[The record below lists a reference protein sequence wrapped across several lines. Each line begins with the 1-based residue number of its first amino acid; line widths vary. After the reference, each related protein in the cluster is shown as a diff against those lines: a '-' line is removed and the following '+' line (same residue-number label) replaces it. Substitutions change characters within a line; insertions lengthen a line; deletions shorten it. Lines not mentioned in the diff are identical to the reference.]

1 MSDSVLDA
9 AVYGLFSTQVL
20 QLADKYGVL
29 DALSA
34 EQPRSAAVVA
44 ERAGVD
50 SETVDRLLTVLAAV
64 GVLTRDAAGY
74 RMVAAYTPYLQ
85 SGHPQHLGTFLAY
98 LVTSTAEKIGKLDE
112 YLAKGK
118 AAVDAEAPAPFET
131 IYRDEAATAQF
142 LTAMWQLTYSVSE
155 ELVRLADLSG
165 TRHLV
170 DVGGASGAFAVQAL
184 SANPDLVVTVFDLP
198 EVESHLLRTRDHHE
212 LGDRLRF
219 AAGDFFRDPLPPG
232 DCLHFGYILS
242 DWDDDTCV
250 TLLRKAYEA
259 CGDGG
264 RVLISDRL
272 FDDEHV
278 GPLSTAV
285 MNLSMHIETEGRHRS
300 GDEFAALLTAAGFTP
315 RGIRRSRQ
323 DKHLIVGERAH

>member
-1 MSDSVLDA
+1 MSDSVLDS

-20 QLADKYGVL
+20 HLADKYGVL

-34 EQPRSAAVVA
+34 EQPRSAAAVA
-44 ERAGVD
+44 AHAGVD
-50 SETVDRLLTVLAAV
+50 AETVDRLLTVLAAV
-64 GVLTRDAAGY
+64 GVLNREAGGY
-74 RMVAAYTPYLQ
+74 RMIAAYAPYLR
-85 SGHPQHLGTFLAY
+85 SGHPQHLGTFLTY
-98 LVTSTAEKIGKLDE
+98 LVESTAEKIGKLDE
-112 YLAKGK
+112 YLLKGK
-118 AAVDAEAPAPFET
+118 AAVDAEAPAPFEA
-131 IYRDEAATAQF
+131 IYRDEASTGQF
-142 LTAMWQLTYSVSE
+142 LTAMWQLTFGVSE

-198 EVESHLLRTRDHHE
+198 EVEPHLLRTRDRHGLE
-212 LGDRLRF
+212 DRLRF
-219 AAGDFFRDPLPPG
+219 APGDFFRDPLPEG

-250 TLLRKAYEA
+250 ALLRKAYEA
-259 CGDGG
+259 CHAGG

-272 FDDEHV
+272 FDDAHV

-285 MNLSMHIETEGRHRS
+285 MNLSMHIETEVATALVTSSVDCSPRPASRRATS
-300 GDEFAALLTAAGFTP
+300 AAPARTST
-315 RGIRRSRQ
+315 
-323 DKHLIVGERAH
+323 